1 MLRRTLVG
9 LIGSNI
15 QNSLSPALHEDA
27 FEAAGIHG
35 HYHLMD
41 LDVLG
46 KTDLRAML
54 QSVRRVGFAGVNVTH
69 PYKEAV
75 IPFLDALSSEA
86 RQIGAVNTVVIGKD
100 SSTVGH
106 NTDRI
111 GFRRAFIE
119 EFGEKLAER
128 SVVLLLG
135 AGGAGRAVA
144 FALIDLGAEAIF
156 IYDKDKS
163 RGVAL
168 CADIEGLA
176 PGRSKAVGNL
186 ADVAGSAAG
195 IVNATPIGMLDY
207 PGVPIAPELISEAHW
222 AADIIYTPLETLFI
236 ATARAKGSRVMCGGS
251 MCVHQ
256 AAEAFRHFTG
266 TAPDITR
273 LHRVFA
279 AACSARE
286 IGRSAPQKI
295 VSPDNLEEAAP

>member
-1 MLRRTLVG
+1 MQRRVLVG
-9 LIGSNI
+9 LIGANI

-27 FEAAGIHG
+27 FSAAGIRG
-35 HYHLMD
+35 YYHLMD
-41 LDVLG
+41 LDVLRQ
-46 KTDLRAML
+46 TDLRWML
-54 QSVRRVGFAGVNVTH
+54 ESVRRVGFAGVNVTH

-75 IPFLDALSSEA
+75 IPFLDTLSSEA
-86 RQIGAVNTVVIGKD
+86 RQIGAVNTVVIGKGG
-100 SSTVGH
+100 STVGH

-144 FALIDLGAEAIF
+144 FALIDLGVETIF

-163 RGVAL
+163 RAVAL
-168 CADIEGLA
+168 CADIESFA
-176 PGRSKAVGNL
+176 PERSKTVGDL
-186 ADVAGSAAG
+186 ADVATSATG
-195 IVNATPIGMLDY
+195 IVNATPIGMLGY
-207 PGVPIAPELISEAHW
+207 PGVPIEPALISEAHW
-222 AADIIYTPLETLFI
+222 AADVIYTPLETQFI
-236 ATARAKGSRVMCGGS
+236 ATARAKGRHVMRGGG

-266 TAPDITR
+266 LTPDMAR
-273 LHRVFA
+273 MHHVFA

-286 IGRSAPQKI
+286 VAQSIPQTN
-295 VSPDNLEEAAP
+295 VNPSTP